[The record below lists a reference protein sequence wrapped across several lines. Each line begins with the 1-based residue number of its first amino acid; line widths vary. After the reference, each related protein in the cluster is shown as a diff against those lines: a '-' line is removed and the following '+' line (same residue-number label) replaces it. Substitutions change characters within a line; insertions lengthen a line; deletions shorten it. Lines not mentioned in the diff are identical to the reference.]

1 MVQYLRDLWAHIVV
15 EDNVDDVEQVVF
27 DGPDAVVLGSF
38 FRRVRSTGRT
48 FTMPVAMHLRVGGDK
63 LVRMHLFE
71 HTLLA
76 QQAFKGGPDRHTA
89 TWTRGLGTALRRPAE
104 SGPRA
109 MPSDSA
115 PLGVEQG
122 RVPGPRTL
130 DQA

>member
-71 HTLLA
+71 DTLLA
-76 QQAFKGGPDRHTA
+76 Q
-89 TWTRGLGTALRRPAE
+89 
-104 SGPRA
+104 
-109 MPSDSA
+109 
-115 PLGVEQG
+115 
-122 RVPGPRTL
+122 
-130 DQA
+130 

>member
-15 EDNVDDVEQVVF
+15 EDNVDEVEQVVF
-27 DGPDAVVLGSF
+27 DGPDAVLLGSF
-38 FRRVRSTGRT
+38 FRRV
-48 FTMPVAMHLRVGGDK
+48 
-63 LVRMHLFE
+63 VRMHLFE
-71 HTLLA
+71 DTLLA
-76 QQAFKGGPDRHTA
+76 QLAFKGGPDRHTA
-89 TWTRGLGTALRRPAE
+89 TWTRGLETALRRPAE

-122 RVPGPRTL
+122 SGRVPGPRTL